1 MVHQPDMSKPNA
13 LAFED
18 VVLEKPEK
26 PLVVSGQL
34 VSHDLTEDDLLFLE
48 SFSPKEQNRI
58 FHKVYFTVNC
68 LCGRKAKCHAGRP
81 SPRAYACTAISRQS
95 SGQSKYRY
103 VESHKRVKSAN

>member
-1 MVHQPDMSKPNA
+1 MGQGPQGGIYRRLTKRASQPSGNGPLPVSLFFSTKLPTMVHQPDMSKPNA

-58 FHKVYFTVNC
+58 FHKV
-68 LCGRKAKCHAGRP
+68 
-81 SPRAYACTAISRQS
+81 
-95 SGQSKYRY
+95 
-103 VESHKRVKSAN
+103 